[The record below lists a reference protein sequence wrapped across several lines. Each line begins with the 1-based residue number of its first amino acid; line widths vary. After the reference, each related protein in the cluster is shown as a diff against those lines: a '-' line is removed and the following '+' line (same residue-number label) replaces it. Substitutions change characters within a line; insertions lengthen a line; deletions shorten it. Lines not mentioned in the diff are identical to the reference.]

1 MARPK
6 KAKPKVNVTKDN
18 DFILTSFQPD
28 NQVTGSAFL
37 LEIPREGLTIL
48 LDAGVFQDSRYNVK
62 QSFDINKRKVSKI
75 PWRDLTHVI
84 LTHAHLDHVGSL
96 PLACVPELQFD
107 GKIICT
113 EASQSL
119 IMLNCKDCAF
129 VMDSQ
134 AKAWN
139 KANPKKPILPLY
151 LMEHADALIG
161 RLQGYRYY
169 EQIPLTP
176 NVSVELVPTGHILGD
191 CSVII
196 TYMVDEYTTRR
207 IFYSGDT
214 NAWTDDPKPFTRQF
228 DISRVYDCDVVIC
241 ESTYGVRLHEPMDVV
256 ERLGKIIQER
266 CIEQHH
272 VLFIPAFAIGRSA
285 QVCYYLKQA
294 FDRHPEWKNINLPI
308 YLAGKMLLQ
317 SFNVYANPY
326 NQRHFMDEDWE
337 DTGIFNWG
345 RIQKIDNFPEVE
357 EKLIDTKPKIII
369 ASSGMVTGGYSTY
382 LAQQLIGREK
392 VTLLLSGYVGEG
404 TYGRAILDTINK
416 EKKQVT
422 IQGAKYNVR
431 CNVEER
437 LSLSGHGDY
446 NQLIKLVTQ
455 SMNPKKLKHVVI
467 VHGGEEER
475 QYMIEELGQ
484 RLGKQVNVTTL
495 KEEETIR
502 FF

>member
-1 MARPK
+1 MAKSK
-6 KAKPKVNVTKDN
+6 KAKPKVIKDS
-18 DFILTSFQPD
+18 DFIFTSFQPD

-37 LEIPREGLTIL
+37 LEIPREDLKIL
-48 LDAGVFQDSRYNVK
+48 IDAGVFQDSRYNAK

-75 PWRDLTHVI
+75 PWRELTHIIVS
-84 LTHAHLDHVGSL
+84 HAHLDHMGSL
-96 PLACVPELQFD
+96 PLACVPELQFE

-119 IMLNCKDCAF
+119 IALNAKDCAF
-129 VMDSQ
+129 VMDNQ
-134 AKAWN
+134 AKVWN

-151 LMEHADALIG
+151 TMEHADSLIT
-161 RLQGYRYY
+161 RLQGYGYY
-169 EQIPLTP
+169 EQIQLTP
-176 NVSVELVPTGHILGD
+176 NVSVELVPTGHLLGD
-191 CSVII
+191 CSIII
-196 TYMVDEYTTRR
+196 TYMIDEWTTRR
-207 IFYSGDT
+207 VFYSGDT
-214 NAWTDDPKPFTRQF
+214 NAWTNNPKPFTRQF
-228 DISRVYDCDVVIC
+228 DTSRIYDCDIVIC

-256 ERLGKIIQER
+256 GRLENIIQKR

-285 QVCYYLKQA
+285 QVCYYLKQV
-294 FDRHPEWKNINLPI
+294 FDKHPEWNKINLPI
-308 YLAGKMLLQ
+308 YLAGKMLLS
-317 SFNVYANPY
+317 SFNTYGNPY
-326 NQRHFMDEDWE
+326 NQRHFMDEEWS

-357 EKLIDTKPKIII
+357 EKLTDNKPKIII

-392 VTLLLSGYVGEG
+392 VTILMSGYVGEG

-446 NQLIKLVTQ
+446 NQLINLVTK
-455 SMNPKKLKHVVI
+455 SMNPKKLKTVII
-467 VHGGEEER
+467 VHGGEDER
-475 QYMIEELGQ
+475 LHMIEELQQ
-484 RLGKQVNVTTL
+484 RLGTQKQVITL